1 MTTKILV
8 VDDEVSLERLIKQR
22 FRKSIRANELEFIFA
37 HNGREALEKIA
48 AEAPVEIVLTDIN
61 MPEMDGLTLLEKL
74 SEIDGIIK
82 TVVVSAYG
90 DLQNIRTAMNRGA
103 FDFLTKPIDF
113 DDLEITINRTLEY
126 IKKLKENFKELQQAQ
141 SQLIQ
146 SEKMVSVG
154 QLVAG
159 VAHEINNPVGF
170 IAGNIHHIETYIQ
183 EMFKILELYQAELP
197 NPSEVLQNYMDKI
210 ELEFIVEDLPQLVA
224 SMKEGTERIRNIS
237 TSLRTFSRSDT
248 DKKVPFNIH
257 EGINSTL
264 MILKHRL
271 KANNQRPEI
280 QVMKHYG
287 ELPLVECYPGQL
299 NQVFMNI
306 IANAIDA
313 IEEYNQGCSYERL
326 KAHPNVIT
334 IKTEVGNGEWERE
347 HEKSEIG
354 SDKADK
360 KELGVPPS
368 QVIIRI
374 SDNGPGISES
384 FREHIFNPF
393 FTTKPVGTG
402 TGLGLSIS
410 WSIVVE
416 KHRGTIDCICTPG
429 SGCEF
434 IIELPI
440 NSNSGGG

>member
-1 MTTKILV
+1 MATKILV

-37 HNGREALEKIA
+37 HNGKEALEKLVT
-48 AEAPVEIVLTDIN
+48 EAPVEIVLTDIN

-74 SEIDGIIK
+74 SEMDGTLK

-126 IKKLKENFKELQQAQ
+126 VQKLKENFKKLHQAQ
-141 SQLIQ
+141 SQLVQ
-146 SEKMVSVG
+146 SEKMVSIG

-170 IAGNIHHIETYIQ
+170 IAGNIYHVETYIQ
-183 EMFKILELYQAELP
+183 DLLNILELYQAELP
-197 NPSEVLQNYMDKI
+197 NPSEVLQKQIEKI
-210 ELEFIVEDLPQLVA
+210 DLEFVVEDLPQLVA
-224 SMKEGTERIRNIS
+224 SMKEGTERIQNIS

-248 DKKVPFNIH
+248 DKKVLFNIH
-257 EGINSTL
+257 DGIDSTL

-280 QVMKHYG
+280 KVIKDYG
-287 ELPLVECYPGQL
+287 ELPIVECYPGQL

-306 IANAIDA
+306 IANSIDA
-313 IEEYNQGCSYERL
+313 IEEYNEGCSYEKI
-326 KAHPNVIT
+326 KAYPNVIT
-334 IKTEVGNGEWERE
+334 IQTAVGHEKGEIGNGYK
-347 HEKSEIG
+347 EK
-354 SDKADK
+354 
-360 KELGVPPS
+360 LGESPS

-384 FREHIFNPF
+384 VKQHIFNPF
-393 FTTKPVGTG
+393 FTTKAVGAG

-416 KHRGTIDCICTPG
+416 KHGGRIDCVCTPG
-429 SGCEF
+429 KGGEF
-434 IIELPI
+434 IIEIPI

>member
-1 MTTKILV
+1 MTYKILV

-22 FRKSIRANELEFIFA
+22 FRKSIRDRELEFIFA
-37 HNGREALEKIA
+37 HNGKEALEKLVEESPIA
-48 AEAPVEIVLTDIN
+48 VILTDIN

-74 SEIDGIIK
+74 SELEGNLTLK

-126 IKKLKENFKELQQAQ
+126 VQKMKQNLKALHQAQ
-141 SQLIQ
+141 AQLIQ
-146 SEKMVSVG
+146 SEKMVSIG

-159 VAHEINNPVGF
+159 VAHEINNPIGF
-170 IAGNIHHIETYIQ
+170 ISGNIDHIEIYIR
-183 EMFKILELYQAELP
+183 ELLNILELYQTELP
-197 NPSEVLQNYMDKI
+197 SPSDVLQEKI
-210 ELEFIVEDLPQLVA
+210 EKVELDFVIEDLPKLVA

-248 DKKVPFNIH
+248 VQKVPFNIH
-257 EGINSTL
+257 EGIESTL
-264 MILKHRL
+264 MILMHRL
-271 KANNQRPEI
+271 KGNKHRPDI
-280 QVMKHYG
+280 KVIKDYG

-313 IEEYNQGCSYERL
+313 IEESNQGYSYEEI
-326 KAHPNVIT
+326 KANSKVIT
-334 IKTEVGNGEWERE
+334 IKTELGNRESQIGNDDNRDERARLLYP
-347 HEKSEIG
+347 H
-354 SDKADK
+354 A
-360 KELGVPPS
+360 
-368 QVIIRI
+368 IIRI
-374 SDNGPGISES
+374 SDNGLGMPES
-384 FREHIFNPF
+384 VRENIFNPF
-393 FTTKPVGTG
+393 FTTKQVGVG

-416 KHRGTIDCICTPG
+416 KHGGRIDCISNPENG
-429 SGCEF
+429 SEF
-434 IIELPI
+434 IIEIPI
-440 NSNSGGG
+440 YSNSGGG

>member
-1 MTTKILV
+1 MTYKILV

-22 FRKSIRANELEFIFA
+22 FRKSIRDRELEFIFA
-37 HNGREALEKIA
+37 HNGKEALEKLAEESPIA
-48 AEAPVEIVLTDIN
+48 VILTDIN

-74 SEIDGIIK
+74 SELEGNLTLK

-126 IKKLKENFKELQQAQ
+126 VQKMKQNLKALHQAQ
-141 SQLIQ
+141 AQLIQ
-146 SEKMVSVG
+146 SEKMVSIG

-159 VAHEINNPVGF
+159 VAHEINNPIGF
-170 IAGNIHHIETYIQ
+170 ISGNIDHIEIYIR
-183 EMFKILELYQAELP
+183 ELLNILQLYQTELP
-197 NPSEVLQNYMDKI
+197 NPSDVLQEKI
-210 ELEFIVEDLPQLVA
+210 EKVELDFVIEDLPKLVA

-248 DKKVPFNIH
+248 VQKVPFNIQD
-257 EGINSTL
+257 GIESTL
-264 MILKHRL
+264 LILTHRL
-271 KANNQRPEI
+271 KGNKHRPEI
-280 QVMKHYG
+280 KVIKDYG

-313 IEEYNQGCSYERL
+313 IEESNQGYTYEATS
-326 KAHPNVIT
+326 KVIT
-334 IKTEVGNGEWERE
+334 IKTEVVDGE
-347 HEKSEIG
+347 SEIVN
-354 SDKADK
+354 DDNRVE
-360 KELGVPPS
+360 ELRLSPS
-368 QVIIRI
+368 RALIRI
-374 SDNGPGISES
+374 SDNGPGMPES
-384 FREHIFNPF
+384 VRENIFNPF
-393 FTTKPVGTG
+393 FTTKPVGAG

-416 KHRGTIDCICTPG
+416 KHGGKIDCISKPEKG
-429 SGCEF
+429 SEF
-434 IIELPI
+434 LIEIPI
-440 NSNSGGG
+440 ESNSGGG

>member
-22 FRKSIRANELEFIFA
+22 FRKSIRAHELEFIFA
-37 HNGREALEKIA
+37 RNGKEALEKLA

-90 DLQNIRTAMNRGA
+90 DLPNIRTAMNRGA

-113 DDLEITINRTLEY
+113 DDLEVTINRTLEY
-126 IKKLKENFKELQQAQ
+126 VQKLKANLKELHQAQ

-146 SEKMVSVG
+146 SEKMVSIG

-170 IAGNIHHIETYIQ
+170 IDGNLYHVETYIQ
-183 EMFKILELYQAELP
+183 ELLKILELYQAELP
-197 NPSEVLQNYMDKI
+197 NPSEMLRKYIEKI
-210 ELEFIVEDLPQLVA
+210 DLEFMREDLPQLVE

-237 TSLRTFSRSDT
+237 TSLRTFSRSDI

-257 EGINSTL
+257 DGIDSSL

-271 KANNQRPEI
+271 KANNQSPEI
-280 QVMKHYG
+280 EVIKHY
-287 ELPLVECYPGQL
+287 EKLPPVECYPGQL

-313 IEEYNQGCSYERL
+313 MEEYNQGWSYEKI
-326 KAHPNVIT
+326 KANRNVIT
-334 IKTEVGNGEWERE
+334 IKTEVGN
-347 HEKSEIG
+347 EKWEIG
-354 SDKADK
+354 NGDKDDK
-360 KELGVPPS
+360 EELGSPSS
-368 QVIIRI
+368 QVIIHI

-384 FREHIFNPF
+384 VKEHIFNPF
-393 FTTKPVGTG
+393 FTTKPVGAG

-410 WSIVVE
+410 RSIVVE
-416 KHRGTIDCICTPG
+416 KHGGKIDCICTPG
-429 SGCEF
+429 RGSEF
-434 IIELPI
+434 IIQIPI
-440 NSNSGGG
+440 N

>member
-1 MTTKILV
+1 MTYKILV

-22 FRKSIRANELEFIFA
+22 FRKSIRDRELEFIFA
-37 HNGREALEKIA
+37 HNGKEALEKLAEESPIA
-48 AEAPVEIVLTDIN
+48 VILTDIN

-74 SEIDGIIK
+74 SELEGNLTLK

-126 IKKLKENFKELQQAQ
+126 VQKMKQNLKALHQAQ
-141 SQLIQ
+141 AQLIQ
-146 SEKMVSVG
+146 SEKMVSIG

-159 VAHEINNPVGF
+159 VAHEINNPIGF
-170 IAGNIHHIETYIQ
+170 ISGNIDHIEIYIR
-183 EMFKILELYQAELP
+183 ELLNILELYQTELP
-197 NPSEVLQNYMDKI
+197 NPSDVLQEKI
-210 ELEFIVEDLPQLVA
+210 EKVELDFLIEDLPKLVA

-248 DKKVPFNIH
+248 VQKVPFNIH
-257 EGINSTL
+257 EGIESTL
-264 MILKHRL
+264 MILMHRL
-271 KANNQRPEI
+271 KSNKNRPDI
-280 QVMKHYG
+280 KVIKDYG

-313 IEEYNQGCSYERL
+313 IEESNQGYSYEEI
-326 KAHPNVIT
+326 KANSQVIT
-334 IKTEVGNGEWERE
+334 IKTELGNRE
-347 HEKSEIG
+347 SQIG
-354 SDKADK
+354 NDDNRDETSRLLYPQA
-360 KELGVPPS
+360 
-368 QVIIRI
+368 IIRI
-374 SDNGPGISES
+374 SDNGLGMPES
-384 FREHIFNPF
+384 VRENIFNPF
-393 FTTKPVGTG
+393 FTTKQVGVG

-416 KHRGTIDCICTPG
+416 KHGGRIDCISNPEKG
-429 SGCEF
+429 SEF
-434 IIELPI
+434 IIEIPI
-440 NSNSGGG
+440 YSNSGGG

>member
-1 MTTKILV
+1 MTYKILV

-22 FRKSIRANELEFIFA
+22 FRKSIRDNKLEFIFA
-37 HNGREALEKIA
+37 HNGKEALEKLA
-48 AEAPVEIVLTDIN
+48 AESPIAIILTDIN

-74 SEIDGIIK
+74 SELDVNLTLK

-126 IKKLKENFKELQQAQ
+126 VQKMKQNLKELHQAQ

-146 SEKMVSVG
+146 SEKMVSIG

-170 IAGNIHHIETYIQ
+170 IAGNLDHIEIYI
-183 EMFKILELYQAELP
+183 EELLNILQLYQAELP
-197 NPSEVLQNYMDKI
+197 NPSEVLQQQI
-210 ELEFIVEDLPQLVA
+210 EKVELDFVIEDLPKLVA
-224 SMKEGTERIRNIS
+224 SMKQGTERIRNIS

-248 DKKVPFNIH
+248 VQKVPFNIQ
-257 EGINSTL
+257 EGIESTL
-264 MILKHRL
+264 LILTHRL
-271 KANNQRPEI
+271 KGNKYRPEI
-280 QVMKHYG
+280 KVIKDYG

-313 IEEYNQGCSYERL
+313 IEEATQGYTYEEI
-326 KAHPNVIT
+326 KATSKVIT
-334 IKTEVGNGEWERE
+334 IKTEVVDGE
-347 HEKSEIG
+347 SEIVN
-354 SDKADK
+354 DDNRME
-360 KELGVPPS
+360 ELRLPS
-368 QVIIRI
+368 NRAVIRI
-374 SDNGPGISES
+374 SDNGPGMPES
-384 FREHIFNPF
+384 VRENIFSPF
-393 FTTKPVGTG
+393 FTTKSVGAG

-416 KHRGTIDCICTPG
+416 KHGGRIDCISKPEKG
-429 SGCEF
+429 SEF
-434 IIELPI
+434 IIEIPI
-440 NSNSGGG
+440 ESNSGGG